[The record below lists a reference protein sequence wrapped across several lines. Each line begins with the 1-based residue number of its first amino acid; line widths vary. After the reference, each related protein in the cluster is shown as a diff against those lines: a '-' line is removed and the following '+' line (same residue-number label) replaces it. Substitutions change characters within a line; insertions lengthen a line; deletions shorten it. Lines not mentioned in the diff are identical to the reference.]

1 MATSASQEQERRVP
15 EEVEMPA
22 TETDKAKYIACAEIM
37 PGCSFTSAADTEQ
50 ELMQK
55 VADHA
60 AQVHGMTEITPDL
73 AAKVKAAI
81 KSR

>member
-1 MATSASQEQERRVP
+1 
-15 EEVEMPA
+15 MPA

-37 PGCSFTSAADTEQ
+37 PGCSFTAAAATEE

-55 VADHA
+55 VAVHA
-60 AQVHGMTEITPDL
+60 ANTHGISEFTPEL
-73 AAKVKAAI
+73 TAKVKAAI

>member
-1 MATSASQEQERRVP
+1 
-15 EEVEMPA
+15 MPA
-22 TETDKAKYIACAEIM
+22 TETDKAKYIACAEIV
-37 PGCSFTSAADTEQ
+37 PDCSFTATADTEQ

-55 VADHA
+55 VAAHA
-60 AQVHGMTEITPDL
+60 AHDHGITEVTPEL